1 MPKKEESEFK
11 IVLPKS
17 GRGVKEIKTLLK
29 RRKLQLLKAIQKLKK
44 HPADLNKKGLEKL
57 NNPELGQYTIRVSKG
72 DRIFYDV
79 DTKNKIVYILRAGKH
94 DLYRLL

>member
-1 MPKKEESEFK
+1 MHQIEIREFK

-17 GRGVKEIKTLLK
+17 GRGVKEIKILLK

-44 HPADLNKKGLEKL
+44 HPTDLTKKGIEKL
-57 NNPELGQYTIRVSKG
+57 SDPELGQYTIRISKG

-79 DTKNKIVYILRAGKH
+79 DTKNKKVYILRAGKH
-94 DLYRLL
+94 DLYKLL